1 MEGAWRRGERVRVR
15 REGEGEGMRKRK
27 RERKRERRTRFF
39 LLSSCLLC
47 ASVFP

>member
-1 MEGAWRRGERVRVR
+1 MEGGMEER
-15 REGEGEGMRKRK
+15 REGEGEGMGGGGKE
-27 RERKRERRTRFF
+27 RERQRETRTLFF